1 MIQALLVAIC
11 LAVFPYQGSSIILE
25 SGNVNDYEV
34 VYPQKVPALS
44 KGGVQNPQ
52 PETKYEDT
60 MQYEFHVNGEPVV
73 LHLERNKGL
82 FSEDYTETHYAPDGR
97 EITTSSPVQDHCYY
111 HGYIQNEAD
120 SSAVISAC
128 DGLKGHFKHQGETY
142 FIEPL
147 ELSDS
152 EAHAIYKD
160 ENVEEEEEIP
170 KICGVTQTT
179 WESDEPIE
187 KSSQLTNTPEQD
199 RYLQAKKY
207 IEFYVVVDNV
217 MYRKYTGKLHV
228 ITRRVYEMVNALNT
242 MYRRLNFHIAL
253 IGLEIWSNG
262 NEINVQSDVQA
273 TLDLFGEWRENKLLP
288 RKRNDNAQ
296 LLTSTEFNGTTTGL
310 GYIGSLC
317 SPKKSVAVV
326 QDHSKSTSMVA
337 ITMAHQMGHN
347 LGMNDD
353 RASCTCGS
361 NKCIMS
367 TKYYESLS
375 EFSSCSVQEHR
386 EYLLRDR
393 PQCILNKPSRKA
405 IVTPPVCGNYFV
417 ERGEECDCGSPEDC
431 QNTCCDAATCK
442 LQHEAQCDSG
452 ECCEKCKF
460 KGAGA
465 ECRAAKND
473 CDFPELCTG
482 RSAKCPKDSFQ
493 RNGHPCQNNQG
504 YCYNGTCPTLT
515 NQCATLW
522 GPGAKMSPG
531 LCFMLNWNARSC
543 GLCRKENGRKILCAA
558 KDVKCGRLFCKKKN
572 SMICHCPPP
581 SKDPNYGMVAPGTKC
596 GVKKVCRNR
605 QCVKV

>member
-1 MIQALLVAIC
+1 KKTSELFAFQ
-11 LAVFPYQGSSIILE
+11 
-25 SGNVNDYEV
+25 
-34 VYPQKVPALS
+34 
-44 KGGVQNPQ
+44 
-52 PETKYEDT
+52 TKYEDT
-60 MQYEFHVNGEPVV
+60 MQYEFQVNGEPVV

-97 EITTSSPVQDHCYY
+97 EITTSPPVQDHCYY

-147 ELSDS
+147 KLSDS

-199 RYLQAKKY
+199 RYLEAKKY
-207 IEFYVVVDNV
+207 IEFYMVVDNV
-217 MYRKYTGKLHV
+217 MYRKYTSKLHV

-242 MYRRLNFHIAL
+242 MYRHLNFHIAL

-262 NEINVQSDVQA
+262 NEIKVQSDVRV
-273 TLDLFGEWRENKLLP
+273 TLDLFGEWREKKLLP

-296 LLTSTEFNGTTTGL
+296 LLTGTDFNGTTTGL

-317 SPKKSVAVV
+317 SLKKSVAVV
-326 QDHSKSTSMVA
+326 QDHSKSTRMVA

-347 LGMNDD
+347 LGMNHDG
-353 RASCTCGS
+353 ASCTCGS
-361 NKCIMS
+361 NRCIMS
-367 TKYYESLS
+367 TRRDEPLS
-375 EFSSCSVQEHR
+375 EFSSCSVREHR
-386 EYLLRDR
+386 AYLLRDR
-393 PQCILNKPSRKA
+393 PQCILNKPLSTD

-417 ERGEECDCGSPEDC
+417 EMGEECDCGSFEDC

-442 LQHEAQCDSG
+442 LKREAQCDSG

-460 KGAGA
+460 KKAGA
-465 ECRAAKND
+465 ECRAAKDD

-482 RSAKCPKDSFQ
+482 RSAKCPTDSFQ

-515 NQCATLW
+515 NQCTALW
-522 GPGAKMSPG
+522 GPGTKMSPG
-531 LCFMLNWNARSC
+531 LCFMLNWNGRSC
-543 GLCRKENGRKILCAA
+543 GLCRKENGKKILCAA
-558 KDVKCGRLFCKKKN
+558 KDVRCGRLFCKKKN
-572 SMICHCPPP
+572 SMICSCPVP
-581 SKDPNYGMVAPGTKC
+581 SNDPNYGMVEPGTKC
-596 GVKKVCRNR
+596 GIRKVCRNR
-605 QCVKV
+605 QCVKVHTAY